1 MLILSIDVGIKN
13 LAVCICD
20 ISGNSHMI
28 KYWDIINLCNEV
40 THTCCL
46 CNKDAKY
53 TKDNKFYC
61 AKHGKTTQY
70 KIPEKA
76 IKTVEKMKKN
86 DLLALCH
93 SINIE
98 ITSNTLKDLLIKNIR
113 EKYRKEYLEPIV
125 KENAASFDLI
135 TLGRNLN
142 NSFNK
147 LFTKHNIDSR
157 NLKYV
162 IIENQIA
169 PKANRMKSIQC
180 MLTQY
185 FITKNI
191 EHIEYISAINKL
203 ANFVDK
209 PTEYSERKKLS
220 IEITKKILQE
230 SDGNAEWLQHFS
242 KHKKKDDLAD
252 SLLQLLW
259 YKNKIK

>member
-20 ISGNSHMI
+20 ISDDNYEV
-28 KYWDIINLCNEV
+28 KYWDVINLCNEV
-40 THTCCL
+40 NHSCCK

-53 TKDNKFYC
+53 TKEGLFYC
-61 AKHGKTTQY
+61 AKHAKTTEY

-76 IKTVEKMKKN
+76 IKTIEKMKKN
-86 DLLALCH
+86 DLLTLCH

-98 ITSNTLKDLLIKNIR
+98 LSCNTLKALIIKQIR
-113 EKYRKEYLEPIV
+113 EKYCNDYLEPIE
-125 KENAASFDLI
+125 KENAASFSLI

-142 NSFNK
+142 SSFDN
-147 LFTKHNIDSR
+147 LFIKHNIDYL
-157 NLKYV
+157 NLKHV

-203 ANFVDK
+203 SNFVDK
-209 PTEYSERKKLS
+209 PTEYSERKKIA
-220 IEITKKILQE
+220 IEITRKKLQN
-230 SDGNAEWLQHFS
+230 SSTNTQWLEHFN

-252 SLLQLLW
+252 SFLQLLW
-259 YKNKIK
+259 YKNKI